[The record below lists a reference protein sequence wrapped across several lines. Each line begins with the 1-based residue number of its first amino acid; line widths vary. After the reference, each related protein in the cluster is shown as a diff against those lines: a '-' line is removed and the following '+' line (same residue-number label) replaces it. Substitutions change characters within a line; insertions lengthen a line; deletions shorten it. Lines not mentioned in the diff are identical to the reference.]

1 MLFGLMSVT
10 CISHY
15 SCNWREGISRPTSM
29 DDVLIM
35 QRREA
40 SEGVLENALDDW
52 ELGIFLGKTQEMVV
66 EVLVNEDGRI

>member
-1 MLFGLMSVT
+1 
-10 CISHY
+10 
-15 SCNWREGISRPTSM
+15 M